1 MKKTIISLAVLL
13 ATSSANAAVIYQAED
28 GSFVDLYARLGFNIN
43 NKNGGGDEDTYGKFD
58 GRIGFDAR
66 QAINDKFAV
75 IGKTQYQVNAAEYSN
90 NLNNVKC
97 DGTDQ
102 ITDGNNEGVDVCS
115 KWSANSDFTARYVW
129 AGVDLAEYG
138 KITGGRV
145 TSGLINFTD
154 IGDIFASSDIAVAR
168 QANKVDPTATQVFRQ
183 DGTLQYANAWG
194 GLSFTTAYILGN
206 STSNLDYG
214 YNATLSYAI
223 ELGEGS
229 KLLPIVA
236 YQNTKSDEQD
246 GNDEYS
252 FWGVGARYY
261 VNDFVFG
268 ALYSEDEVS
277 NYNDTGDNSTDVEW
291 EVTAIYNINEK
302 WVAKMG
308 YRDLENTGGDELRL
322 QDTTLEL
329 QYKLTPRSSIF
340 TDYVSRNGENGTN
353 NTTFGGTYAD
363 QDFFHVG
370 LRYEL

>member
-13 ATSSANAAVIYQAED
+13 VTSSANAAVIYQAED
-28 GSFVDLYARLGFNIN
+28 GSFVDLYARLGFNVN
-43 NKNGGGDEDTYGKFD
+43 NKNGGGDENTYGKFD

-66 QAINDKFAV
+66 QAINDKFAI

-129 AGVDLAEYG
+129 TGVDLAEYG

-154 IGDIFASSDIAVAR
+154 IGDIFASSDVAMAR

-183 DGTLQYANAWG
+183 DGTLQYANTWG

-353 NTTFGGTYAD
+353 NATFGGTYAD